1 MMNQSLIDYQLNVE
15 WDTPL
20 GFIALQRVHSTRDK
34 EDLIYCGPVYW
45 EKTGKK
51 TKVQRCTH
59 TVSEK
64 GMGDCY
70 CEGWYRLVYASLSE
84 AYRYH

>member
-20 GFIALQRVHSTRDK
+20 GFIARQRVHKTTSK
-34 EDLIYCGPVYW
+34 EDLIYCGPVYY

-51 TKVQRCTH
+51 TNQC
-59 TVSEK
+59 
-64 GMGDCY
+64 
-70 CEGWYRLVYASLSE
+70 ASALFPE
-84 AYRYH
+84 RV